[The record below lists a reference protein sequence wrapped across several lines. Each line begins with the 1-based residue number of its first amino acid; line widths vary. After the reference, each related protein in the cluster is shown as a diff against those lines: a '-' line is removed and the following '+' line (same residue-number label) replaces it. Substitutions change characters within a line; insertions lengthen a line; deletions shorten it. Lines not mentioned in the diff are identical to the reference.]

1 MRRGM
6 ANRTPIAVTQRDE
19 ADVKAAMRAQGYATA
34 QTCSGAANQAT
45 EAWVGQVCGNVT

>member
-19 ADVKAAMRAQGYATA
+19 ADVKATILNDEVRVSWHTDSLD
-34 QTCSGAANQAT
+34 TDD
-45 EAWVGQVCGNVT
+45 